1 MRENGSE
8 SDSSAENSKNWIP
21 PAARAFHE
29 RNAREK
35 GKRLKEEVKERKK
48 RKFWLYANLIGWA
61 LLFTVC
67 TIVSSGCFGSGSNAN
82 SGLTGNDFNSITGAG
97 HQGTA
102 IPKHMVP
109 PKATLEPQPTVT
121 RKPTERGSEPR
132 GKEGLTCTEQA
143 YILSAPGLF
152 GEGAV
157 SDEQLIKA
165 ADNDLTARDCAGY
178 W

>member
-35 GKRLKEEVKERKK
+35 SEAKVKGKGKGLSTFNWIVIGL
-48 RKFWLYANLIGWA
+48 WIALIVGC
-61 LLFTVC
+61 TVSIC
-67 TIVSSGCFGSGSNAN
+67 GCSVSQGSAKGGVTDNRSEFSN
-82 SGLTGNDFNSITGAG
+82 STGQQA
-97 HQGTA
+97 TA
-102 IPKHMVP
+102 IPKQTVAP
-109 PKATLEPQPTVT
+109 QPSLAPQPTAIRRPV
-121 RKPTERGSEPR
+121 RSVSEPR

-165 ADNDLTARDCAGY
+165 ANNDLTARDCAGY